1 MAVYLVT
8 GGAGFIGSNIV
19 ETLLENGANVRV
31 LDNLSTGKAENLR
44 EYQDDIEFING
55 DIRDLERC
63 QKACKGVD
71 YVLHQAALGSV
82 PRSIEAPKTTND
94 VNISGTLNMLVA
106 ARDQDVQR
114 FVYASSSSVYGDDPN
129 LPKKEDRVGRVLSP
143 YALTKKTNE
152 IYARLFFELY
162 GLPTIGLRYFNVFG
176 KRQDPH
182 SAYAAVI
189 PRFVGCLIND
199 QPGVIYGDGQQ
210 SRDFTHVSNV
220 IQANLLACSANP
232 PAFGQVFNIAC
243 GNSTTVLELY
253 EKISGLLGKN
263 IKPELKPPRKGD
275 VKHSNADVDKAID
288 FLHYEPKTSI
298 DQGLEMTIDW
308 YAVNI

>member
-189 PRFVGCLIND
+189 PKFVRRLIND

-220 IQANLLACSANP
+220 IQANLLACSATA

-243 GNSTTVLELY
+243 GSSTTVLELY
-253 EKISGLLGKN
+253 EKISNLLGKS
-263 IKPELKPPRKGD
+263 ITPEFRPPRKGD
-275 VKHSNADVDKAID
+275 VKHSNADVEKAIK
-288 FLHYEPKTSI
+288 FLRYEPKINI

-308 YAVNI
+308 YVNNL